1 MAAKGVV
8 VVDNGTGFVKAGFAA
23 DNLPRY
29 MFPSIVGRPV
39 LRAEEEAIGDVDLK
53 PITVGEEAAA
63 LRRAL
68 EISYPL
74 ENGIIRNWEDMG
86 HVWSYLFTERMGIDP
101 KEHRILLTEAPMN
114 PRENRRKMI
123 ETMFEKYG
131 FHSLQVSIQAMLTL
145 YAQGL
150 LSGCV
155 LDSGD
160 GVTHIVAVYD
170 GFELSN
176 LTKRL
181 DVAGRHITRYLI
193 KLLLTRGYAF
203 NRSADFQTVQEL
215 KERFAYVALD
225 IAKERKLAEETTVLV
240 EKYTLPDGRTIKIG
254 HERFEA
260 AEALFNPA
268 LVEVEGPG
276 MSDLVFD
283 VINSAEVD
291 LRTELYS
298 HVVLSGGSTMYPG
311 LPSRLEHDLRQRYT
325 RDILKGDVKRLSK
338 FKLHIEDPPRRK
350 HMVFLGASV
359 LGEIMAGRDEY
370 WLKKSE
376 YEEHG
381 AQRLM
386 DKYWP
391 VAGGGR
397 VK

>member
-1 MAAKGVV
+1 VLQ
-8 VVDNGTGFVKAGFAA
+8 FVKAGFAA

-240 EKYTLPDGRTIKIG
+240 EKWVRLRCCLRCSAGATVRRLPGYL
-254 HERFEA
+254 A
-260 AEALFNPA
+260 AEALPLCATA
-268 LVEVEGPG
+268 LGLAELGG
-276 MSDLVFD
+276 GC
-283 VINSAEVD
+283 AEVGF
-291 LRTELYS
+291 LNS
-298 HVVLSGGSTMYPG
+298 CVGWCSG
-311 LPSRLEHDLRQRYT
+311 
-325 RDILKGDVKRLSK
+325 
-338 FKLHIEDPPRRK
+338 
-350 HMVFLGASV
+350 
-359 LGEIMAGRDEY
+359 
-370 WLKKSE
+370 
-376 YEEHG
+376 
-381 AQRLM
+381 
-386 DKYWP
+386 
-391 VAGGGR
+391 
-397 VK
+397 